1 MRPSSHAPALRRLAD
16 ETLHAG
22 DPQDLARLLTRALPS
37 VLDLEGSTLLLWD
50 RKLETFDGVT
60 LGGAAQSLGK
70 GKSVPTPEARY
81 LVADGQVVETPGQ
94 GRGTLVPL
102 MARSGLV
109 GMLVLGPSR
118 RRRRTP
124 FKPAEAR
131 LLCVIADHAALSI
144 ENQLY
149 QKELIASERMAAL
162 GTMAGMLAH
171 DFRGPMTVIRGYA
184 ETLLEGGVPD
194 EQVKERA
201 RLIVDSVDRLERM
214 TGETLDFA
222 RGPGKL
228 VRRSVVLSTLLKDL
242 AAGVGEEQPGLLV
255 VPDLAVPPGI
265 QAAVD
270 VDKLRRAVS
279 NIAANAADAMGGK
292 GRLRLMARVENG
304 NGDTETRAPGP
315 YLALLIADEGPGV
328 AESIREKLFQP
339 FATFGK
345 KKGTGLGL
353 AVSRRFVEDHGGRLE
368 LLPNAPPPEHGA
380 RFLISLPLEAPTAAQ
395 APV

>member
-1 MRPSSHAPALRRLAD
+1 VPALRRLAD

-22 DPQDLARLLTRALPS
+22 DTQDLARILTRALPAA
-37 VLDLEGSTLLLWD
+37 LELEGSSLLLWD

-60 LGGAAQSLGK
+60 VGGVKAAAPG
-70 GKSVPTPEARY
+70 GGVPSPEARY
-81 LVADGQVVETPGQ
+81 LVSDGQVVETPGQ

-109 GMLVLGPSR
+109 GMLVLGPPR
-118 RRRRTP
+118 RRRRAP

-131 LLCVIADHAALSI
+131 LLSVIADHAALSI

-184 ETLLEGGVPD
+184 ETLLEGGVT
-194 EQVKERA
+194 EAEVQQRA
-201 RLIVDSVDRLERM
+201 KLIVDSVDRLERM

-228 VRRSVVLSTLLKDL
+228 VRRNVVLATLLKDL
-242 AAGVGEEQPGLLV
+242 AAGIGEEQPGLEI
-255 VPDLAVPPGI
+255 VPDIAVPPGAL
-265 QAAVD
+265 AAVD

-279 NIAANAADAMGGK
+279 NIAANAADAMGGLGK
-292 GRLRLMARVENG
+292 LNLQARVENG
-304 NGDTETRAPGP
+304 HADGEAEAAPAGP
-315 YLALLIADEGPGV
+315 RLALLIADEGPGV

-353 AVSRRFVEDHGGRLE
+353 AVSRRFVEDHGGTLE
-368 LLPNAPPPEHGA
+368 LLPNAPPPHHGA
-380 RFLISLPLEAPTAAQ
+380 RFLISLPLDAPASAQ

>member
-1 MRPSSHAPALRRLAD
+1 MPALRRLAD

-22 DPQDLARLLTRALPS
+22 DTQDLARILTRALPAA
-37 VLDLEGSTLLLWD
+37 LELEGSSLLLWD

-60 LGGAAQSLGK
+60 VGGVKAAAPG
-70 GKSVPTPEARY
+70 GGVPSPEARY
-81 LVADGQVVETPGQ
+81 LVSDGQVVETPGQ

-109 GMLVLGPSR
+109 GMLVLGPPR
-118 RRRRTP
+118 RRRRAP

-131 LLCVIADHAALSI
+131 LLSVIADHAALSI

-184 ETLLEGGVPD
+184 ETLLEGGVT
-194 EQVKERA
+194 EAEVQQRA
-201 RLIVDSVDRLERM
+201 KLIVDSVDRLERM

-228 VRRSVVLSTLLKDL
+228 VRRNVVLATLLKDL
-242 AAGVGEEQPGLLV
+242 AAGIGEEQPGLEI
-255 VPDLAVPPGI
+255 VPDIAVPPGAL
-265 QAAVD
+265 AAVD

-279 NIAANAADAMGGK
+279 NIAANAADAMGGLGK
-292 GRLRLMARVENG
+292 LNLQARVENG
-304 NGDTETRAPGP
+304 HADGEAEAAPAGP
-315 YLALLIADEGPGV
+315 RLALLIADEGPGV

-353 AVSRRFVEDHGGRLE
+353 AVSRRFVEDHGGTLE
-368 LLPNAPPPEHGA
+368 LLPNAPPPHHGA
-380 RFLISLPLEAPTAAQ
+380 RFLISLPLDAPASAQ